1 MAKPEEKARQLIDAQ
16 LRAAGW
22 VIQDRDEMNL
32 GAGLG
37 VVVREYPLATGP
49 CDYLLFVD
57 RKACGVVEAK
67 PEGTTLSGVA
77 DQASG
82 YQAQLPAHLANWGD
96 PLRFDYE
103 ASGSETLFSDRADP
117 EQRSRRVFAFA
128 RPETLLE
135 RLLDGS
141 TLRRRLTRMPALV
154 TEGLR
159 DCQIEAING
168 LEASLAVGRPKAL
181 IQMTMGAGKTFTAA
195 TTAYRLLAHAN
206 ANRILFLVDRNNLGR
221 QTLKEFQAYRPPGTG
236 RLFTEL
242 YNVQRLG
249 PAGLDPSAKVVIS
262 TIQRVY
268 SQLSGAELSEDDEE
282 ASAFENDDRAPPEEV
297 AYSELMPPETF
308 DVVVIDECHRSIYG
322 RWRQV
327 LDYFDAFQIGLT
339 ATPSVHTL
347 GYFQQNLV
355 AQYPYERSVID
366 GVNVP
371 FEVFRIR
378 TEIGERG
385 GKVPSGFTVPK
396 RDRHTR
402 RQRYEEL
409 SDDLV
414 YAASELDRSVIAPNQ
429 IRTVLETFR
438 DTLPTELF
446 PDRTEVPK
454 TLIFAKDD
462 HHAEE
467 IVHIAREV
475 FGKGNDFAKK
485 ITYRATG
492 ATAEEL
498 ISAFRNQYNP
508 RIAVTVDMIA
518 TGTDIKP
525 VEVLIFMRD
534 VKSALYF
541 EQMKGRGVR
550 TVNTAD
556 LVNVTPDARG
566 KDRFILIDAVGV
578 SESAKTISPP
588 LEQKPTVKFDKLL
601 EHVASGASDPE
612 LVSTLVVRLATL
624 AHRLGPEDQA
634 LVVEKAGGQALV
646 EIAAGLMDSLD
657 NDRIAETAERELG
670 PPVTDAKFDAT
681 AQRLRQEA
689 LRPLSDNPGLR
700 RLLIDLK
707 TQSEVTI
714 DVFSPD
720 AVISTGFDEKAA
732 TALTL
737 KFETFLRENQDELA
751 ALTILYGKPHAQK
764 RLTYESLEA
773 LRAALA
779 RPPWLLEP
787 VGVWAAYK
795 RLSKGAIRSD
805 AARVLTDMV
814 ALVRFALQQTA
825 TLAPMSSEMAG
836 RFNLWLGREARA
848 GRTYTPEQLS
858 WLEAIRDHLAAN
870 IDLSLR
876 DLQDQPTFS
885 GKGGVV
891 AARAAFGERLPALID
906 ELTEALVA

>member
-1 MAKPEEKARQLIDAQ
+1 
-16 LRAAGW
+16 
-22 VIQDRDEMNL
+22 MNI

-37 VVVREYPLATGP
+37 VAVREYPLSTGP
-49 CDYLLFVD
+49 CDYLLIVD
-57 RKACGVVEAK
+57 RKACGVIEAK

-77 DQASG
+77 EQAKG
-82 YQAQLPAHLANWGD
+82 YQQQLPGHLANWGD

-103 ASGSETLFSDRADP
+103 ASGSEILFSDRADP
-117 EQRSRRVFAFA
+117 EQRSRKVFSFH

-141 TLRRRLTRMPALV
+141 SLRRRLTHMPALV

-159 DCQIEAING
+159 DCQIEAITG
-168 LEASLAVGRPKAL
+168 LETSLAQGRPKAL

-206 ANRILFLVDRNNLGR
+206 AKRVLFLVDRNNLGR

-249 PAGLDPSAKVVIS
+249 LAGLDPDAKVVIS

-268 SQLSGAELSEDDEE
+268 SQLVGSELSEEDEE
-282 ASAFENDDRAPPEEV
+282 ASAFEADDRAPAQEV
-297 AYSELMPPETF
+297 AYSQNMPPETF

-347 GYFQQNLV
+347 GYFQKNLV
-355 AQYPYERSVID
+355 AEYPYERSVID

-409 SDDLV
+409 ADDLV
-414 YAASELDRSVIAPNQ
+414 YSPTELDRSVIAPNQ
-429 IRTVLETFR
+429 IRTVLETYR

-446 PDRTEVPK
+446 PGRTEVPK

-475 FGKGNDFAKK
+475 FGKGNEFAKK
-485 ITYRATG
+485 ITYRVTG
-492 ATAEEL
+492 VSPEEL
-498 ISAFRNQYNP
+498 IAAFRNQYNP

-550 TVNTAD
+550 TINTAD
-556 LVNVTPDARG
+556 LINVTPDAKG

-588 LEQKPTVKFDKLL
+588 LEQKPKVSFDKLL
-601 EHVASGASDPE
+601 EHVASGRNDPE
-612 LVSTLVVRLATL
+612 VVSSLAVRLAAL
-624 AHRLGPEDQA
+624 ARKLASQDQD
-634 LVVEKAGGQALV
+634 LVAERAGGRSLT
-646 EIAAGLMDSLD
+646 EIAAGLMDSMD
-657 NDRIAETAERELG
+657 NDRITEAAEREHA
-670 PPVTDAKFDAT
+670 PPISDAKFDAT
-681 AQRLRQEA
+681 AKRLRDEA
-689 LRPLSDNPGLR
+689 LRPLSDNPALR
-700 RLLIDLK
+700 KLLVELK
-707 TQSEVTI
+707 TQSEVVI

-720 AVISTGFDEKAA
+720 AVVSTGFDEKAA
-732 TALTL
+732 RELTL
-737 KFETFLRENQDELA
+737 KFEAFLEENQDELA
-751 ALTILYGKPHAQK
+751 ALSILYGKPYAQK
-764 RLTYESLEA
+764 RLTYESLED
-773 LRAALA
+773 LRRALA

-787 VGVWAAYK
+787 MGVWSAYK
-795 RLSKGAIRSD
+795 RLSKGAIKSD
-805 AARVLTDMV
+805 PARVLTDMV
-814 ALVRFALQQTA
+814 ALVRFALHQQD
-825 TLAPMSSEMAG
+825 TLAPLSVDMVA
-836 RFNLWLGREARA
+836 RFNLWLGREAKA
-848 GRTYTPEQLS
+848 GRTYTAEQAS

-885 GKGGVV
+885 SKGGVV
-891 AARAAFGERLPALID
+891 AARAAFGTRLPELIED
-906 ELTEALVA
+906 LTGALVA

>member
-1 MAKPEEKARQLIDAQ
+1 M
-16 LRAAGW
+16 
-22 VIQDRDEMNL
+22 
-32 GAGLG
+32 
-37 VVVREYPLATGP
+37 
-49 CDYLLFVD
+49 
-57 RKACGVVEAK
+57 
-67 PEGTTLSGVA
+67 
-77 DQASG
+77 
-82 YQAQLPAHLANWGD
+82 
-96 PLRFDYE
+96 
-103 ASGSETLFSDRADP
+103 
-117 EQRSRRVFAFA
+117 
-128 RPETLLE
+128 
-135 RLLDGS
+135 
-141 TLRRRLTRMPALV
+141 
-154 TEGLR
+154 
-159 DCQIEAING
+159 
-168 LEASLAVGRPKAL
+168 
-181 IQMTMGAGKTFTAA
+181 
-195 TTAYRLLAHAN
+195 
-206 ANRILFLVDRNNLGR
+206 
-221 QTLKEFQAYRPPGTG
+221 
-236 RLFTEL
+236 
-242 YNVQRLG
+242 
-249 PAGLDPSAKVVIS
+249 
-262 TIQRVY
+262 
-268 SQLSGAELSEDDEE
+268 
-282 ASAFENDDRAPPEEV
+282 
-297 AYSELMPPETF
+297 
-308 DVVVIDECHRSIYG
+308 
-322 RWRQV
+322 

-347 GYFQQNLV
+347 GYFNRNLV

-409 SDDLV
+409 SEDLV
-414 YAASELDRSVIAPNQ
+414 YSPTELDRSVIAPNQ

-438 DTLPTELF
+438 DTLQTELF
-446 PDRTEVPK
+446 PGRAEVPK

-467 IVHIAREV
+467 IVHIARDV
-475 FGKGNDFAKK
+475 FGKGNEFAKT
-485 ITYRATG
+485 ITYRVTG
-492 ATAEEL
+492 ASPEDL
-498 ISAFRNQYNP
+498 IAAFRNQYNP

-550 TVNTAD
+550 TINPAD
-556 LVNVTPDARG
+556 LVAVTPGARG
-566 KDRFILIDAVGV
+566 KDRFVLIDAVGV
-578 SESAKTISPP
+578 TETAKTISPP
-588 LEQKPTVKFDKLL
+588 LEQQPTVGFDKLL
-601 EHVASGASDPE
+601 EHVASGRSDPE
-612 LVSTLVVRLATL
+612 VVSSLAVRLAAL
-624 AHRLGPEDQA
+624 AKKLSPQDHA
-634 LVVEKAGGQALV
+634 LVVETTGGQALI
-646 EIAAGLMDSLD
+646 EIAAGLMNSLD
-657 NDRIAETAERELG
+657 NDRIAEAAEREHA
-670 PPVTDAKFDAT
+670 PPVTDAQFDAT
-681 AQRLRQEA
+681 AKRLRDEA

-700 RLLIDLK
+700 KLLIALK

-732 TALTL
+732 RAVTL
-737 KFETFLRENQDELA
+737 KFEDFLDKNQDQVA
-751 ALTILYGKPHAQK
+751 ALSILYGRPDARR

-787 VGVWAAYK
+787 IGVWTAYK

-805 AARVLTDMV
+805 PGRVLTDMV
-814 ALVRFALQQTA
+814 ALVRFALHQQD
-825 TLAPMSSEMAG
+825 TLAPLSVDMVA
-836 RFNLWLGREARA
+836 RFNLWLGREAKA
-848 GRTYTPEQLS
+848 GRTYSAEQLS

-891 AARAAFGERLPALID
+891 AARAAFGARLPELIED
-906 ELTEALVA
+906 LTEALVA